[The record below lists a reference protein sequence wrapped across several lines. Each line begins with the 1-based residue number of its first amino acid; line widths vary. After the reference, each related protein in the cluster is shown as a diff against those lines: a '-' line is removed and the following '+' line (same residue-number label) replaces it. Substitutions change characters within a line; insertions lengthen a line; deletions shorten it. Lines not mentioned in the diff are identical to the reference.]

1 MSAIFVTGIG
11 TGVGKTLTACEMIG
25 AARAAG
31 QNADAF
37 KPVLSG
43 FDPARPQQSDAG
55 RLLTA
60 LGRPI
65 TAHALDNLA
74 PLRFAAPLS
83 PPDAALREGANL
95 TLATITSL
103 CNARIAHAPG
113 LLLIEGAGGVMSPI
127 AQDGLNIDLIKALGL
142 PVVLTAANYLGA
154 ISHTLTSLE
163 ALQSRGLTVMSV
175 VLRDLGNDGP
185 AIVDTASA
193 IGRYAT
199 GATVIIR

>member
-95 TLATITSL
+95 TLATI
-103 CNARIAHAPG
+103 
-113 LLLIEGAGGVMSPI
+113 
-127 AQDGLNIDLIKALGL
+127 
-142 PVVLTAANYLGA
+142 
-154 ISHTLTSLE
+154 IS
-163 ALQSRGLTVMSV
+163 
-175 VLRDLGNDGP
+175 
-185 AIVDTASA
+185 I
-193 IGRYAT
+193 
-199 GATVIIR
+199 